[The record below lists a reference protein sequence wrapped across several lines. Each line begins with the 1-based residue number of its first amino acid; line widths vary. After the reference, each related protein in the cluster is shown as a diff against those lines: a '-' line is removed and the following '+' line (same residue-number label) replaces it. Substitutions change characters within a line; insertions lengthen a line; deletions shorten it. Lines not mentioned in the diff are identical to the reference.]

1 MGGQVSIRLFK
12 WMLCCFVV
20 SLAIGCGGGSAGT
33 SSQNE
38 SSPQPAISLS
48 PAATNVRPGDPALQ
62 FTATVS
68 GTSNTA
74 VTWSVNGTVGGSTS
88 LGIISSTGQYTAPAS
103 VPSSNVVTVQASLV
117 STPTVQGTSAV
128 TLLNPIPTVSSVSP
142 QTVGLGAFT
151 IQVDGSGFMNGAQVM
166 FGGTALSTTFVSATQ
181 LNATGSASASQAGNV
196 VVTVVNP
203 PPGVNGSTTSVT
215 ADVITGNAV
224 TPQAAARFLDQ
235 STFGPT
241 PALIT
246 QVEQTGFA
254 EFLTSQFATSG
265 STYPDPATGVT
276 SLLPTQQVFFTNAL
290 NDPDQLR
297 QRVALALS
305 EIWVT
310 SGFTVPP
317 QGMAPYMRLL
327 LQDAFVNY
335 RTLMND
341 VSLSPAMGLYLN
353 MVNND
358 NPPTG
363 QHANENYSRE
373 LMQLFTLG
381 LDQLN
386 EDGTMQLDS
395 SGNPIPTYTQAN
407 VEAFALAYT
416 GWTYPTQAGATLQ
429 KHNPAYWIGPMVPFE
444 SNHNAA
450 AKTLLPV
457 NGSAVTLP
465 AGQSAENDL
474 SGALD
479 NIFAQP
485 TLPPFVCKQ
494 LIQHLVSSN
503 PSTAYVKRIAQVFV
517 SGSFSGDGVT
527 VGSGQRGDMQAVI
540 AAILLDPE
548 ARRGDSVATTNP
560 GDGHLREPVL
570 FVANVLRAFAATTDG
585 AAPANSAS
593 SMSESIMDSPSVFNF
608 FPPDYN
614 IPGTNILGPEF
625 DLQTTA
631 TTLVR
636 ANFVNSFVYGSIG
649 TGTTVSFTAYAN
661 LAANP
666 NSTGQLLDSLNAL
679 LLHSA
684 MTSDVRASILTA
696 VNAVPAGSTQNLLR
710 AEAAI
715 YLILSSSQYQ
725 IEQ

>member
-1 MGGQVSIRLFK
+1 MVCFGVRLVDRSATYSKLSCNFLGAPGFEGNHSSPVTDAMGGQVPIRLMN
-12 WMLCCFVV
+12 WILCCFVV
-20 SLAIGCGGGSAGT
+20 SLTIGCGGGSAGS

-38 SSPQPAISLS
+38 SNPQPAVSLS
-48 PAATNVRPGDPALQ
+48 PATSNVRPGDAALQ

-68 GTSNTA
+68 GTSSAA
-74 VTWSVNGTVGGSTS
+74 VTWAVNGIAGGNSSIGVISTS
-88 LGIISSTGQYTAPAS
+88 GQYTAPAT
-103 VPSSNVVTVQASLV
+103 VPLSNVVTVQASLV
-117 STPTVQGTSAV
+117 SAPTVQGTSAV
-128 TLLNPIPTVSSVSP
+128 TLLNPIPTVSSVNP
-142 QTVGLGAFT
+142 QTIGLGSFT
-151 IQVDGSGFMNGAQVM
+151 IQVDGKGFMNGAQVM
-166 FGGTALSTTFVSATQ
+166 FGATALSTTFVSATQ
-181 LNATGSASASQAGNV
+181 LNASGSASAAQAGNV
-196 VVTVVNP
+196 VVTVLNP
-203 PPGVNGSTTSVT
+203 PPGTNGSTTSVT
-215 ADVITGNAV
+215 ADVITGSAV

-290 NDPDQLR
+290 NNPDQLR

-341 VSLSPAMGLYLN
+341 VTLSPAMGLYLN

-358 NPPTG
+358 NPPAG

-381 LDQLN
+381 LDELN
-386 EDGTMQLDS
+386 EDGSLQLDS
-395 SGNPIPTYTQAN
+395 GSNPIPTYTQAN

-416 GWTYPTQAGATLQ
+416 GWTYPTQSGATLQ

-444 SNHNAA
+444 SNHNMT

-465 AGQSAENDL
+465 AAESAENDL
-474 SGALD
+474 TGALD

-485 TLPPFVCKQ
+485 NLPPFVCKQ
-494 LIQHLVSSN
+494 LIQHLVTSN
-503 PSTAYVKRIAQVFV
+503 PSAAYVKRVVQVFV
-517 SGSFSGDGVT
+517 SGAFSGSGVT
-527 VGSGQRGDMQAVI
+527 VGSG
-540 AAILLDPE
+540 
-548 ARRGDSVATTNP
+548 S
-560 GDGHLREPVL
+560 
-570 FVANVLRAFAATTDG
+570 AATCK
-585 AAPANSAS
+585 
-593 SMSESIMDSPSVFNF
+593 
-608 FPPDYN
+608 
-614 IPGTNILGPEF
+614 
-625 DLQTTA
+625 
-631 TTLVR
+631 
-636 ANFVNSFVYGSIG
+636 
-649 TGTTVSFTAYAN
+649 
-661 LAANP
+661 
-666 NSTGQLLDSLNAL
+666 
-679 LLHSA
+679 
-684 MTSDVRASILTA
+684 
-696 VNAVPAGSTQNLLR
+696 
-710 AEAAI
+710 
-715 YLILSSSQYQ
+715 LSSRQSCLIRKPGGETLSLPPIPVMGTFASPFFLLPMSCVHLALPPTAQLRPTKLPR
-725 IEQ
+725 